1 VVEPRDVPELGL
13 PDVALLALVALLAGT
28 VDAIGGGG
36 GLLTVPALLWAGL
49 PPHLALGTNKG
60 QSVFGSF
67 AALARFARAGMVDP
81 RRARVTFPLGLAGAL
96 AGATLV
102 LAVPPSAL
110 WPVVL
115 ALLALAAA
123 FIGLPRRRP
132 VRLADAPAPGRAR
145 LLAGVAALAIG
156 AYDGF
161 FGPGTGTL
169 LIVVFVALLG
179 DGLAHASASAKVVNF
194 ASNLAAV
201 AIFSTRGVVMWRI
214 ALPMAAAQLAGGWAG
229 AHLAVRRGDALVR
242 RVVVVVTLA
251 LAAKLAW
258 DMRGSGG

>member
-1 VVEPRDVPELGL
+1 MAELDPAQTALVV
-13 PDVALLALVALLAGT
+13 LVALLAGA

-67 AALARFARAGMVDP
+67 AALLRFVRAGMVDP
-81 RRARVTFPLGLAGAL
+81 RRARVTFPLGLLGSL
-96 AGATLV
+96 AGAALV
-102 LAVPPSAL
+102 LAVPPAAL
-110 WPVVL
+110 RPVVL
-115 ALLALAAA
+115 GLLGFAALFVGLRRPGPPRLEDAPPRRHGPALAGA
-123 FIGLPRRRP
+123 
-132 VRLADAPAPGRAR
+132 
-145 LLAGVAALAIG
+145 AALVIG

-161 FGPGTGTL
+161 FGPGTGTF
-169 LIVVFVALLG
+169 LIVAFVALLG

-201 AIFSTRGVVMWRI
+201 ALFSARGVVVWRI
-214 ALPMAAAQLAGGWAG
+214 ALPMAVAQLAGGWLG

-242 RVVVVVTLA
+242 RVVVLVALA

-258 DMRGSGG
+258 DLHGSAA